1 MLVEHRTE
9 AGLLKMSQSEFGQRV
24 RGSKRPGIQTGAL
37 GHRIHRVGGVAKQ
50 HFGDGGIAELIPR
63 GRRLQMGS

>member
-9 AGLLKMSQSEFGQRV
+9 AGLFKMSQSEFGQRV

-37 GHRIHRVGGVAKQ
+37 RQRVHRVCGVAKQ
-50 HFGDGGIAELIPR
+50 HFGDGGIALLTAR
-63 GRRLQMGS
+63 GRRVQMGS